1 MNIIF
6 YLDNEETKNYSFS
19 LSEIQYKN
27 EINKF
32 KENVIDLT
40 YVDDN
45 YQGKFTSVIQDLLEN
60 NVNKIEI
67 NIESKF
73 ILEMN
78 NIIDIN
84 YDITPDDTKI
94 NESISISYNNNM
106 E

>member
-6 YLDNEETKNYSFS
+6 YLDNEEVKTYSF
-19 LSEIQYKN
+19 LLNEIQYKN

-32 KENVIDLT
+32 KENIIDLT
-40 YVDDN
+40 YVNDN
-45 YQGKFTSVIQDLLEN
+45 YQGKFISVIQDLLNN

>member
-6 YLDNEETKNYSFS
+6 YLDNEEVKTYNF
-19 LSEIQYKN
+19 LLNEIQYKN

-32 KENVIDLT
+32 KENIIDLT
-40 YVDDN
+40 YVNDN
-45 YQGKFTSVIQDLLEN
+45 YQGKFVSVIQDLLNN